1 MNAANKFTEYYQNE
15 DIFGMLLDIKDEI
28 KSVNIKEKLPAVIDR
43 LKSTVMIQALQQQT
57 KSPAEALKE
66 AADLVR

>member
-1 MNAANKFTEYYQNE
+1 LND

-28 KSVNIKEKLPAVIDR
+28 NSVNIKEKLPAVIDR
-43 LKSTVMIQALQQQT
+43 LKSTVMIQALQQQN

-66 AADLVR
+66 AADLAR